1 MSYSIILDELTWA
14 DIGNN
19 DPLDWPSVKD
29 GFAGFVTDYSRHVIR
44 VANIGSGDLQPPPT
58 SRKIASFRCFA
69 SSRNWGYAG
78 MRAILSLPAL
88 CQLCL
93 ALRVDRR
100 RQTS

>member
-1 MSYSIILDELTWA
+1 MLGELTWA
-14 DIGNN
+14 DIGDN
-19 DPLDWPSVKD
+19 DPFDWPSVKD
-29 GFAGFVTDYSRHVIR
+29 GFAGFVADYSCHVKG

-58 SRKIASFRCFA
+58 SRKIASFCCFA
-69 SSRNWGYAG
+69 NSRNWGYAG

-93 ALRVDRR
+93 VLNVDRQ